1 MVAWLSPAD
10 RTFLSS
16 HLFFF
21 HGNLVSFCACTDL
34 LATQC
39 VLLLLLLLEALLKV
53 CGSSSSLRFQRSN
66 IKLLQ
71 LRCKIPCKECVCL
84 RVYGSHLFFFSWA
97 ECNLFV
103 TFYYYRTMCIAN
115 VFMNAC
121 PCLGNGTVHIDVD
134 ES

>member
-1 MVAWLSPAD
+1 MPACV
-10 RTFLSS
+10 RFTS
-16 HLFFF
+16 FF
-21 HGNLVSFCACTDL
+21 
-34 LATQC
+34 
-39 VLLLLLLLEALLKV
+39 
-53 CGSSSSLRFQRSN
+53 
-66 IKLLQ
+66 
-71 LRCKIPCKECVCL
+71 
-84 RVYGSHLFFFSWA
+84 FFFSWA